1 MAVSPK
7 TLLGNG
13 CLEANGRKFGV
24 SANCFLKT
32 TTQLSDQKKSPT
44 LRRGLVRIRT
54 HNNQPTA
61 VGLGALRSE
70 GDEKR
75 PMPRLSPSGIRVCS
89 KLTNFSNSLGASLP
103 TAHGKTGPCPL
114 GSKADMKACKRHV
127 HFTPESRHSLVAV
140 ECLLGAKP
148 AYHDPLWF
156 FIWAAPL
163 FCMILT

>member
-1 MAVSPK
+1 MPGSKRPK
-7 TLLGNG
+7 IWRL
-13 CLEANGRKFGV
+13 
-24 SANCFLKT
+24 SNCFLKT

-75 PMPRLSPSGIRVCS
+75 PIAKAEPVWHPSLFKIDH
-89 KLTNFSNSLGASLP
+89 FSNSLDASLP

-163 FCMILT
+163 FCTILT